1 MTKLR
6 APLSID
12 AALAR
17 IAGHL
22 PGGWDDMAVAADR
35 QAHTIRAWGDPA
47 KPDSIPLP
55 CAIALDVA
63 YRKAGGHGAP
73 LFDAYEALLDIALAE
88 QFADQIELAHVT
100 AHAIREVGQAEHALI
115 LASLPG
121 ATDETIAAAER
132 EAEEGLVALN
142 TAAATVKRLRKR
154 RRRAKPPAA
163 PP

>member
-1 MTKLR
+1 M
-6 APLSID
+6 SID

-22 PGGWDDMAVAADR
+22 PGAWCEMAAVAGR
-35 QAHTIRAWGDPA
+35 TEHTVRAWGDPA
-47 KPDSIPLP
+47 KADAIPLP
-55 CAIALDVA
+55 CGVALDVA
-63 YRKAGGHGAP
+63 YRKAGGVGAP
-73 LFDAYEALLDIALAE
+73 IRDAYETLLDAAMAE
-88 QFADQIELAHVT
+88 EFGDQIELAYAT
-100 AHAIREVGQAEHALI
+100 ANAIKEVGQAEHALI

-132 EAEEGLVALN
+132 EAQEGLVALN
-142 TAAATVKRLRKR
+142 TAAATVKRLRR

>member
-22 PGGWDDMAVAADR
+22 PGGWDDMATAAGR

-47 KPDSIPLP
+47 KADAIPLP

-100 AHAIREVGQAEHALI
+100 AHAIREVGQASHALVI
-115 LASLPG
+115 AGLPG
-121 ATDETIAAAER
+121 ATDEDIARAER
-132 EAEEGLVALN
+132 ETEEGLAALN
-142 TAAATVKRLRKR
+142 TANNTVKRLRKR
-154 RRRAKPPAA
+154 RRRRPSSQPP
-163 PP
+163 

>member
-22 PGGWDDMAVAADR
+22 PGGWADMSVACDR
-35 QAHTIRAWGDPA
+35 KPHTIRAWGDPDKEEA
-47 KPDSIPLP
+47 IPLP

-73 LFDAYEALLDIALAE
+73 LFDAYEALLDRALSD
-88 QFADQIELAHVT
+88 QFADQIELAHAT
-100 AHAIREVGQAEHALI
+100 AAAIKEVGQAESALI
-115 LASLPG
+115 IAALPG
-121 ATDETIAAAER
+121 ATDEQIATAER
-132 EAEEGLVALN
+132 EAEEGLAALN
-142 TAAATVKRLRKR
+142 TAANTVKRLRKR
-154 RRRAKPPAA
+154 RRAKPPA
-163 PP
+163 PPP

>member
-22 PGGWDDMAVAADR
+22 PGGWDDMAKAAGR
-35 QAHTIRAWGDPA
+35 QAHTIRAWGDPE
-47 KPDSIPLP
+47 KPDAIPLP

-63 YRKAGGHGAP
+63 FRSAGGHGAP
-73 LFDAYEALLDIALAE
+73 LFDAYEALLDQALSD
-88 QFADQIELAHVT
+88 QFADQHELAHVT
-100 AHAIREVGQAEHALI
+100 ANAIKEVGQAESALI
-115 LASLPG
+115 IAALPG
-121 ATDETIAAAER
+121 ATDEQIAAAER
-132 EAEEGLVALN
+132 EAEEGLAALN
-142 TAAATVKRLRKR
+142 TAANTVKRLRKKR
-154 RRRAKPPAA
+154 RTKPATA